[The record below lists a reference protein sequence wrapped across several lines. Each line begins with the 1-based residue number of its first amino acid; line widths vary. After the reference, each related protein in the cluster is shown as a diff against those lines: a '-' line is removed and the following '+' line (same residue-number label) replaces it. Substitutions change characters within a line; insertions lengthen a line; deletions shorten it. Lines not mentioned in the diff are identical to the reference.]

1 LHDENLFT
9 IETFPYELAT
19 TLAED
24 DDNEP
29 PYKKPKLDL
38 FSKKPRGRP
47 PGKKTSPRKE
57 RAAEAQEPREK
68 KRVGRKPKRIRL
80 PALEVEREHTA
91 YPQSAE
97 EYMDIHHGAER
108 TPEWNS
114 EHTQLAAFVCVTTL
128 LGGVAKSVDW
138 GLMMRLFPDMSLS
151 HLRKFFGEMNKDRKS
166 TIIDLTE
173 KFQKAF
179 LEAYEKGELPPLDYD
194 NVLAYDWK
202 ALTLWTRGLAGD
214 ESTLPPSYADLD
226 QRGMV
231 VSDRAHQPRD
241 WRETF
246 WLPARSLYNR
256 YQDSSSQAFAM
267 AIDPQINA
275 EDEDDNLRVAMSWV
289 RALCVTAP
297 HPPEVV
303 SDKWETFKGLPRTAI
318 SDLIDKSIR
327 ILQEKLVITKDKNLV
342 VMRLNDRVVKALDK
356 AAQDQKFAE
365 AARFKRRLDKA
376 FRKGKRRYRIPYT
389 ADDDGMTMALLNLQA
404 HDRVTIETDH
414 QYVPLG
420 YEPFNYETRKFDRK
434 YHHFRVFAVPTES
447 YVYNTVQEDDEEG
460 SSDELAILL
469 DNIKATPAPR
479 EGPQGELPLWVNFF
493 GAVDELRWRKCLG
506 AVLFI
511 LSTRGPMRADAIAEQ
526 LKCFVPFEVQMVLDW
541 ADQLGLMEQ
550 ITPGAPNC
558 VTEWWWLAVDAQKKR
573 TEGADARRKK
583 GKGRSEAVEVGESE
597 GPAAATE
604 SRA

>member
-1 LHDENLFT
+1 
-9 IETFPYELAT
+9 
-19 TLAED
+19 
-24 DDNEP
+24 
-29 PYKKPKLDL
+29 
-38 FSKKPRGRP
+38 
-47 PGKKTSPRKE
+47 
-57 RAAEAQEPREK
+57 
-68 KRVGRKPKRIRL
+68 
-80 PALEVEREHTA
+80 
-91 YPQSAE
+91 
-97 EYMDIHHGAER
+97 
-108 TPEWNS
+108 
-114 EHTQLAAFVCVTTL
+114 
-128 LGGVAKSVDW
+128 
-138 GLMMRLFPDMSLS
+138 
-151 HLRKFFGEMNKDRKS
+151 
-166 TIIDLTE
+166 
-173 KFQKAF
+173 
-179 LEAYEKGELPPLDYD
+179 
-194 NVLAYDWK
+194 
-202 ALTLWTRGLAGD
+202 
-214 ESTLPPSYADLD
+214 
-226 QRGMV
+226 
-231 VSDRAHQPRD
+231 
-241 WRETF
+241 
-246 WLPARSLYNR
+246 
-256 YQDSSSQAFAM
+256 M